1 MNGHLSA
8 TSAAAGS
15 ATSAAVEADKSA
27 LPLLRS
33 ERTWGSWKLGISLAT
48 AAAATWCYLIGG
60 YVGAYLPFLSGSISL
75 SAGCMIGM
83 LLVALAV
90 VPVCM
95 RFGVDSIASV
105 KPQFGNRGWV
115 LVSAMQFISIVGWN
129 SLLLIFFAKSTTQL
143 LLALGVIQDG
153 SGALLVPLTILL
165 ACSLVFCFL
174 LKGSSGVDRVA
185 KILVVHVLVGFWML
199 YIIVS
204 QRWGE
209 LASAVPAS
217 ASPDRLWN
225 YTTGVEIGIASLL
238 SWWPYMGA
246 MVRMAPKGRTA
257 ALPIMLGMSAPVPAL
272 SLIGIAGVLVL
283 QVSDPSEWLRSIGG
297 PTYGIVALLFVAAA
311 NLGTAVAGVYASAIG
326 LQHFKA
332 LERLS
337 WPAILLITL
346 LPVALVGLIIPELFF
361 ANFGTFLAFI
371 GVGFAPLCGIQ
382 IADYYLMRRRRIVVR
397 ALFDNGPDSPY
408 RFWLGVNPAAVLAM
422 AAGCATYVVLL
433 DPLTYESHGPYAFTT
448 ASLPSVLVAAVVY
461 GLLTRLWIMP
471 AGKGGYR

>member
-1 MNGHLSA
+1 MTEHSTALS
-8 TSAAAGS
+8 GS
-15 ATSAAVEADKSA
+15 STDSVGGIEADKSA
-27 LPLLRS
+27 LPLLRH

-60 YVGAYLPFLSGSISL
+60 YVGAYLPFAQGAISL
-75 SAGCMIGM
+75 TAGCMIGM

-95 RFGVDSIASV
+95 RFGVDSIASA
-105 KPQFGNRGWV
+105 KPQFGNRGWIV
-115 LVSAMQFISIVGWN
+115 VSAMQFISIVGWN

-143 LLALGVIQDG
+143 LLALGWIADG
-153 SGALLVPLTILL
+153 NSALLVPMTILL

-174 LKGSSGVDRVA
+174 LKGARGVDRVA
-185 KILVVHVLVGFWML
+185 RILVVHVLVGFWVL

-204 QRWGE
+204 ERWDE
-209 LASAVPAS
+209 LSTAVPAA

-238 SWWPYMGA
+238 SWWPYIGA

-283 QVSDPSEWLRSIGG
+283 QVSDPSEWLRTIGG
-297 PTYGIVALLFVAAA
+297 PAYGIVALLFVTAA

-326 LQHFKA
+326 LRHFKA
-332 LERLS
+332 LETLS
-337 WPAILLITL
+337 WPAILLITIV
-346 LPVALVGLIIPELFF
+346 PVAMVGLFIPELFF
-361 ANFGTFLAFI
+361 AHFGTFLAFI

-382 IADYYLMRRRRIVVR
+382 IADYYLMRRRRVGVR

-408 RFWLGVNPAAVLAM
+408 RFWGGFNPAALVAM
-422 AAGCATYVVLL
+422 AAGCATYVGLL

-448 ASLPSVLVAAVVY
+448 ASLPSVLVAALVY
-461 GLLTRLWIMP
+461 CIVTHLWVRP